1 MSGHPVVL
9 CFPYLPMK
17 KAVEFGE
24 WWLGPLRAYEGPW
37 AIEGFEARVRQFL
50 GGFTTPSGGCVENP
64 SLLAR
69 VGSGVDG
76 QPPTAAEHRALHQAV
91 SFATINS
98 NPWWTPG
105 AQSWNVATA
114 DNADLWVQPLDLAV
128 GCL

>member
-24 WWLGPLRAYEGPW
+24 WWLGPLRTYEGPW

-50 GGFTTPSGGCVENP
+50 AGFTTPSGGRVENP

-69 VGSGVDG
+69 C
-76 QPPTAAEHRALHQAV
+76 R
-91 SFATINS
+91 
-98 NPWWTPG
+98 
-105 AQSWNVATA
+105 
-114 DNADLWVQPLDLAV
+114 
-128 GCL
+128 